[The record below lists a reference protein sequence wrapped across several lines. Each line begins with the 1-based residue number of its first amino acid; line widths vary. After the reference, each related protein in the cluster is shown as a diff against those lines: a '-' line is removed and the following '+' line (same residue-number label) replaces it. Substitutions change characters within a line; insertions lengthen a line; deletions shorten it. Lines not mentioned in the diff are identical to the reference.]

1 MERRKFLQ
9 GAGMAGILAAGTA
22 PAIVNAQQQIR
33 WRLASSFPKSLETV
47 FGASE
52 AFAKYVSEATGGKFV
67 ISVHP
72 AGELVPAFGVV
83 DAVQQGTIEC
93 AHTAPYYFFG
103 KDETFAFDCTIPFGM
118 TSRAMTAWMFEGNGL
133 KLMREFYAQ
142 FNIVNFP

>member
-22 PAIVNAQQQIR
+22 PAIVHAQQQIR

-52 AFAKYVSEATGGKFV
+52 AFSKYVSDATGGKFV

-72 AGELVPAFGVV
+72 GGELVPPLRRGRRRAAGHHRVCPHRTLLLLR
-83 DAVQQGTIEC
+83 QG
-93 AHTAPYYFFG
+93 
-103 KDETFAFDCTIPFGM
+103 
-118 TSRAMTAWMFEGNGL
+118 
-133 KLMREFYAQ
+133 
-142 FNIVNFP
+142 

>member
-1 MERRKFLQ
+1 MQRRKFLQ

-22 PAIVNAQQQIR
+22 PAIVHAQQQIR

-52 AFAKYVSEATGGKFV
+52 AFSKYVSDATGGKFV

-72 AGELVPAFGVV
+72 GGELVPPFGVV

-93 AHTAPYYFFG
+93 AHTAPYYFCG
-103 KDETFAFDCTIPFGM
+103 KDETFAFDCTIPFEPLAKGAL
-118 TSRAMTAWMFEGNGL
+118 RGGFFAAGD
-133 KLMREFYAQ
+133 
-142 FNIVNFP
+142 

>member
-22 PAIVNAQQQIR
+22 PAIVHAQQQIR

-52 AFAKYVSEATGGKFV
+52 AFSKYVSDATGGKFV

-72 AGELVPAFGVV
+72 GGELVPPPSAWS
-83 DAVQQGTIEC
+83 TPC
-93 AHTAPYYFFG
+93 
-103 KDETFAFDCTIPFGM
+103 
-118 TSRAMTAWMFEGNGL
+118 SRAPSSVPTPHPITSSARMRPSPSTA
-133 KLMREFYAQ
+133 RSPSA
-142 FNIVNFP
+142 